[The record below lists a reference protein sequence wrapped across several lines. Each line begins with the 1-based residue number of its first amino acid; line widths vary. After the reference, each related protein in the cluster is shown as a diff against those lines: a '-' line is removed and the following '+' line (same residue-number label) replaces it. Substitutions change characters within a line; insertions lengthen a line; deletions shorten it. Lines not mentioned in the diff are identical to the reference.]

1 MAGNSKAVQVKRLE
15 RAREQTIIELG
26 RLQEA
31 LRIEVD
37 ADADEADPD
46 LVEREKVMAL
56 VRSME
61 RKLHSIDR
69 ALRQAKTG
77 GYGMCERCAQP
88 IAPERLEALP
98 EATMCIQCQT
108 VAERRTRV
116 GTTATQFY

>member
-15 RAREQTIIELG
+15 REREQTIIELA

-56 VRSME
+56 VHSME
-61 RKLHSIDR
+61 RKLHSIDH

-77 GYGMCERCAQP
+77 GYGICERCAQP

-98 EATMCIQCQT
+98 EATLCIECQT
-108 VAERRTRV
+108 IAERQARV
-116 GTTATQFY
+116 GATAIQFY